1 MHRQF
6 ADGEGSV
13 MPCVAVWCA
22 PLAGLVPLRFGVV
35 GRAGAAL
42 LLGRPTVPAIY
53 AHRVCERSGQQHAPV
68 ARTRV
73 IRFISLCEE
82 EVKKVG
88 QWGEAPNLGACSYP
102 TSSFN
107 RGSAGTEPGALNA
120 VVVYSPT
127 LPRRSYGVTHILA
140 GGVKFG
146 LLPGNSTCKK

>member
-13 MPCVAVWCA
+13 MPCSGVLGAA
-22 PLAGLVPLRFGVV
+22 LAGLVPLRFGVV
-35 GRAGAAL
+35 GRGGAAL
-42 LLGRPTVPAIY
+42 LLGCPTVPATY
-53 AHRVCERSGQQHAPV
+53 APCVCERSGQQYAPV

-73 IRFISLCEE
+73 IGFISLCEK

-88 QWGEAPNLGACSYP
+88 QWGEAPNLGACSNP

-107 RGSAGTEPGALNA
+107 RGAAGTEPGALNA

-127 LPRRSYGVTHILA
+127 LARRSYGVAPLLA
-140 GGVKFG
+140 GGVNFG